1 MRAMFVVLCTLGA
14 LAILALSGCNVV
26 GEEDEGSYQGGL
38 AASVVPSDDASAEP
52 IDPGA
57 EPQEEEGAVAPASN
71 ATGHYS
77 HRVVMLYDEDCL
89 DLETGTVTHIDPF
102 SPERCLD
109 HGDFQVPFGINQD
122 EHAILWTNG
131 DCSIAYDTEDLRD
144 VTAEDLEALE
154 FHDIALDVPMT
165 GESIVLTSEGNYFRV
180 AKEGDVECVS
190 PLKCLS
196 IHYEPIV
203 LE

>member
-1 MRAMFVVLCTLGA
+1 MKIIISFASI

-38 AASVVPSDDASAEP
+38 AASVVPGDDASAEP

-77 HRVVMLYDEDCL
+77 HRVVMLYHEDCL
-89 DLETGTVTHIDPF
+89 DLETGTVTHINP
-102 SPERCLD
+102 SLPERCLD
-109 HGDFQVPFGINQD
+109 YGDLEIGFNAQEEEPATIVV
-122 EHAILWTNG
+122 TNAR
-131 DCSIAYDTEDLRD
+131 IAYDTEELGD

-154 FHDIALDVPMT
+154 FHDIALGVPMT

-190 PLKCLS
+190 PLLCLS